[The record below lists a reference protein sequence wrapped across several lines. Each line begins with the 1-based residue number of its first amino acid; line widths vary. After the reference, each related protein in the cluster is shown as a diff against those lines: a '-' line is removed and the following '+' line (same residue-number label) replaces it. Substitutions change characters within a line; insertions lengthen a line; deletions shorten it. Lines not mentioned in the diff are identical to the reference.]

1 MPRYTLIV
9 FDRGVGYP
17 EEMPI
22 IKDLLTD
29 EACCAA
35 QCGPINISQFSSD
48 CSKEEISSKLK
59 ENEIEFILTEV
70 ENLESNLP
78 KSLHAHFS
86 NALKIINGKLVGSQ
100 QKSSITKVSLEE
112 QLKAAEKKE
121 DYEAAAKIRDEIKRR
136 NEKQDQTIS
145 EDGIEKIRKK
155 VVKKSAP
162 KKAAKKSKTPIKKSP
177 LKKKK

>member
-48 CSKEEISSKLK
+48 FTKQEISSRLK
-59 ENEIEFILTEV
+59 ENEIEFILTEE
-70 ENLESNLP
+70 ENLSSNLP
-78 KSLHAHFS
+78 KSLHQHFS
-86 NALKIINGKLVGSQ
+86 NVPKILDGKVVT
-100 QKSSITKVSLEE
+100 KSSKIQKVSLED
-112 QLKAAEKKE
+112 QLKTAVSKE
-121 DYEAAAKIRDEIKRR
+121 DYVAAAKIRDEIQKRDS
-136 NEKQDQTIS
+136 KS
-145 EDGIEKIRKK
+145 ENPAPKK
-155 VVKKSAP
+155 KPVKKTAVKKLA
-162 KKAAKKSKTPIKKSP
+162 KKAAKKK
-177 LKKKK
+177 